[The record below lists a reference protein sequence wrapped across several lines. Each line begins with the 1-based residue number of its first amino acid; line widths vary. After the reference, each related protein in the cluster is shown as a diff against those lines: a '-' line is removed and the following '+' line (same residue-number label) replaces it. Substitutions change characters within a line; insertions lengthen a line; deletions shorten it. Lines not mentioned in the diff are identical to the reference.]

1 MTDGVDDEDEVLLG
15 IASSLGK
22 MVSLVGGADQAH
34 VLLQPLEL
42 LLDVEET
49 TVRDAAAA
57 SAQTIS
63 SSLPDSTFQQQ
74 YAAMLLRL
82 AEKEWF
88 TARMSAAGLM
98 AQAYPRLSPGRQQE
112 EHLTLFAKLCQDDT
126 PMVRRVAAK
135 HLGIMVENAVRAVGR
150 SSLDGESGGS
160 VATTLI
166 PLYESFASG
175 DQPVS
180 ALLRK
185 LLFIAAA
192 AAAATT

>member
-1 MTDGVDDEDEVLLG
+1 M
-15 IASSLGK
+15 ASSLGK
-22 MVSLVGGADQAH
+22 MVPLVGGADQAH

-49 TVRDAAAA
+49 TVRDAAAE
-57 SAQTIS
+57 SAQSIS
-63 SSLPDSTFQQQ
+63 NNLPDSTFQQH

-88 TARMSAAGLM
+88 TARISASGLM
-98 AQAYPRLSPGRQQE
+98 AQAYPRLSPGPQQE
-112 EHLTLFAKLCQDDT
+112 EHISVFAKLCQDDT

-135 HLGIMVENAVRAVGR
+135 NLGTMVENVVGAVGR
-150 SSLDGESGGS
+150 KSLDADGGAVS
-160 VATTLI
+160 NILV

-180 ALLRK
+180 FNFYAV
-185 LLFIAAA
+185 
-192 AAAATT
+192 